1 MLQKFLEVGQVV
13 GTHGIA
19 GEMRVQPWC
28 DSPDFLTKFKTLYLD
43 KNGEKSVK
51 VQSARVH
58 KNVVLLKLP
67 DVTSIEQ
74 AEKMRGKVLFIK
86 REDAKLS
93 KDNWFVQELLDCE
106 VFDADSGEK
115 LGILCDVSKT
125 GANDVWH
132 IKNNGREYLVPSIKD
147 VVVSVDVE
155 IGKIEI
161 RPIKGIFD
169 DEI

>member
-43 KNGEKSVK
+43 KNGENSVK
-51 VQSARVH
+51 VQSVRVH
-58 KNVVLLKLP
+58 KNIALLKLP

-74 AEKMRGKVLFIK
+74 AEKMRGKVLVIK

>member
-43 KNGEKSVK
+43 KNGENSVK
-51 VQSARVH
+51 VQSVRVH
-58 KNVVLLKLP
+58 KNIALLKLP

-115 LGILCDVSKT
+115 LGVL
-125 GANDVWH
+125 
-132 IKNNGREYLVPSIKD
+132 KNNGREYLVPSIKD

-155 IGKIEI
+155 VGKIEI

>member
-43 KNGEKSVK
+43 KNGENYVK
-51 VQSARVH
+51 VQSVRVH
-58 KNVVLLKLP
+58 KNIALLKLP

-115 LGILCDVSKT
+115 LGVLCDVSKT

-155 IGKIEI
+155 VGKIEI

>member
-43 KNGEKSVK
+43 KNGENSVK
-51 VQSARVH
+51 VQSVRVH
-58 KNVVLLKLP
+58 KNIALLKPP

-115 LGILCDVSKT
+115 LGVLCDVSKT

-155 IGKIEI
+155 VGKIEI

>member
-43 KNGEKSVK
+43 KNGENSVK
-51 VQSARVH
+51 VQSVRVH
-58 KNVVLLKLP
+58 KNIALLKFP

-115 LGILCDVSKT
+115 LGVLCDVSKT

-155 IGKIEI
+155 VGKIEI

>member
-43 KNGEKSVK
+43 KNGENSVK
-51 VQSARVH
+51 VKSVRVH
-58 KNVVLLKLP
+58 KNIALLKLP

-115 LGILCDVSKT
+115 LGVLCDVSKT

-155 IGKIEI
+155 VGKIEI

>member
-43 KNGEKSVK
+43 KNGENSVK
-51 VQSARVH
+51 VQSVRVH
-58 KNVVLLKLP
+58 KNIALLKLP

>member
-19 GEMRVQPWC
+19 GEMRLQPWC

-43 KNGEKSVK
+43 KNGENSVK
-51 VQSARVH
+51 VQSVRVH
-58 KNVVLLKLP
+58 KNIALLKLP

-115 LGILCDVSKT
+115 LGVLCDVSKT

-155 IGKIEI
+155 VGKIEI

>member
-43 KNGEKSVK
+43 KNGENSVK
-51 VQSARVH
+51 VQSVRVH
-58 KNVVLLKLP
+58 KNIALLKLP

-115 LGILCDVSKT
+115 LGVLCDGSKT

-132 IKNNGREYLVPSIKD
+132 IKNIGREYLVPSIKD

-155 IGKIEI
+155 VGKIEI

>member
-51 VQSARVH
+51 VKSARVH

-74 AEKMRGKVLFIK
+74 AEKMRSKVLFIK

>member
-43 KNGEKSVK
+43 KNGENSVK
-51 VQSARVH
+51 VQSVRVH
-58 KNVVLLKLP
+58 KNIALLKLP

-115 LGILCDVSKT
+115 LGVLCDVSKT

-155 IGKIEI
+155 VGKIEI